1 MDFQLGY
8 SYDELEIGM
17 KGSFTKTITETD
29 VYLFAGISGDFN
41 PMHVNEEFA
50 KLTPFGK
57 RIAHGGLPQC
67 LIAPVLG
74 MHMPGLGTI
83 ALEITTKFRGP
94 TFFGDTV
101 TATATVKEK
110 LEEKKRIKLDLL
122 WTNQRG
128 ETIGKGEALVIPP
141 PKQSDIMPKNEK

>member
-1 MDFQLGY
+1 MEFELGL
-8 SYDELEIGM
+8 SFDELQVGM
-17 KGSFTKTITETD
+17 KASFTKTITETD

-41 PMHVNEEFA
+41 PVHVNEEFA

-57 RIAHGGLPQC
+57 RIAHGALPQC

-74 MHMPGLGTI
+74 TKLPGLGTI
-83 ALEITTKFRGP
+83 AVEITTRFKAP

-101 TATATVKEK
+101 TATGEIVEK
-110 LEEKKRIKLDLL
+110 IEEKRWVRMSLL

-128 ETIGKGEALVIPP
+128 ETLATGEAVVIPP
-141 PKQSDIMPKNEK
+141 PKQAVVSPKE